1 MKNDLTYRKQGL
13 FTSFIAET
21 PAGEDAWRAIAE
33 QTQGTGNVFTT
44 QLPAVLAQLRKAGY
58 TVQVA
63 KKLTKDEIDKE
74 MAFLLDTLTENPTLT
89 AP

>member
-13 FTSFIAET
+13 FTAFIPETLAGETAWREIAEK
-21 PAGEDAWRAIAE
+21 
-33 QTQGTGNVFTT
+33 TQGTGKVFTA

-63 KKLTKDEIDKE
+63 KKLTRKEIDKD
-74 MAFLLDTLTENPTLT
+74 MTFLLDTLTENHTIT

>member
-13 FTSFIAET
+13 FAAFIPET
-21 PAGEDAWRAIAE
+21 LAGETAWRTIAE
-33 QTQGTGNVFTT
+33 QTQGTGKVFTA

-63 KKLTKDEIDKE
+63 KKLTKEEIDKE
-74 MAFLLDTLTENPTLT
+74 MAFILDTLNENPAIT